1 MAPSWFLLDRRVYFS
16 HDTVE
21 TKEGEENTI
30 TALLQTLKPK
40 AQVADPPQFSYIHML
55 SPTKSIPPP
64 RGACPQPASRART
77 RTWLPSTPAATA
89 LAPKDVFLFEKG

>member
-64 RGACPQPASRART
+64 RRGVPSARISSADKN
-77 RTWLPSTPAATA
+77 LAATA
-89 LAPKDVFLFEKG
+89 LAPVGKDAI